1 MVNQTEEMFC
11 TSCGSPLSDN
21 GTCPTCGRVQNSSGS
36 GGALASAP
44 YATIW
49 KRILCN
55 IIDGIIVGL
64 FATLGLPLLGFA
76 KGQSVSDLV
85 ATHSK
90 TLAVAQM
97 ILMTL
102 YLVVSYTAGRGQT
115 LGNRIMKTRVL
126 SEGMSPLS
134 PQQAVVRAVLVALVL
149 ASGSL
154 LASKSSALAYPQLI
168 ALVDAAWFWVGDKRQ
183 MIHDKLART
192 VVVGL

>member
-1 MVNQTEEMFC
+1 MFC

-21 GTCPTCGRVQNSSGS
+21 GTCPTCGRTHTSARTV
-36 GGALASAP
+36 GAQVASP
-44 YATIW
+44 YASIW

-55 IIDGIIVGL
+55 IIDGIIIGTIV
-64 FATLGLPLLGFA
+64 TVGLPLLGVT

-85 ATHSK
+85 VTHSK
-90 TLAVAQM
+90 TLAVAQL

-102 YLVVSYTAGRGQT
+102 YLVLSYTVGQGQT
-115 LGNRIMKTRVL
+115 LGNRILKTRVL
-126 SEGMSPLS
+126 SEDMTPLS
-134 PQQAVVRAVLVALVL
+134 PQQAVLRAVLVALVL

-154 LASKSSALAYPQLI
+154 LTSSASVSAYPQLI